1 MKSKILIAYSSR
13 PESNYAEGSIINL
26 PVGNTEVA
34 AHMIA
39 GHTGLQSL

>member
-13 PESNYAEGSIINL
+13 PGNNYAEGSIINL

-34 AHMIA
+34 AYRIA

>member
-13 PESNYAEGSIINL
+13 LRNNYAEGSIINL

-34 AHMIA
+34 TYRIA
-39 GHTGLQSL
+39 GHKGLQSL